1 MDNKEKLSAFYDNEL
16 REDAQEL
23 IESFSDN
30 EQLAR
35 DLKGYSLIS
44 SIMQQSRLSEPRKM
58 SFSQLRLTFI
68 THSLAAAAAVFLTL
82 GFITYFNPAQFDYDR
97 ESSQLL
103 ADAIASKEGQIRL
116 NQEED
121 LLVDHLFHIMDEK
134 NLNLNMNPGWVPVG
148 FSKNKERPAIF
159 TNGTRKFVLHVENS
173 KLGLT
178 KPMYWRKGNNLVYL
192 HPTIDGRT
200 ITVYGNIRPA
210 DAKKIIYSLKR

>member
-23 IESFSDN
+23 IKSLSDN

-44 SIMQQSRLSEPRKM
+44 SIMQQSRLSEPRNK
-58 SFSQLRLTFI
+58 SFSQLRLTFM

-103 ADAIASKEGQIRL
+103 ADAIASEEGQIRL

-134 NLNLNMNPGWVPVG
+134 NLNSNMNPGWVPVG
-148 FSKNKERPAIF
+148 LPKARKDLPFLQMEQESLSCMLKILNQALLNLCIGKKAITWSTYIQLQMEKQSLF
-159 TNGTRKFVLHVENS
+159 TEMLD
-173 KLGLT
+173 L
-178 KPMYWRKGNNLVYL
+178 
-192 HPTIDGRT
+192 
-200 ITVYGNIRPA
+200 
-210 DAKKIIYSLKR
+210 